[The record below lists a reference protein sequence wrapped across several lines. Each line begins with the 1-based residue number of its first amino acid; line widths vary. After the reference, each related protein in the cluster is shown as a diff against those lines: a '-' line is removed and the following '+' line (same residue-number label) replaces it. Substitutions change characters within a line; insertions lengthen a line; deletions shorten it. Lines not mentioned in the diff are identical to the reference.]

1 MILENSC
8 CGLNHESPHSE
19 INMINIRNTNIPQIT
34 TVQMI
39 MDLFQVQTNRLPVTK
54 VYNTF
59 DTNPKNTCRGH
70 KDETVP

>member
-1 MILENSC
+1 
-8 CGLNHESPHSE
+8 
-19 INMINIRNTNIPQIT
+19 MINIRNTNIPQIT